1 MTAIYDRLSDAQ
13 KREIR
18 MYGVTEAEMREV
30 VEQSITFRHSGPAMM
45 AASIM
50 SDCQEMLSS
59 DNGGSYDFT
68 HCTFANY
75 WNSPSQTSLVLTN
88 ENISP
93 FRRAAS

>member
-18 MYGVTEAEMREV
+18 MYGVTEAEMREA

-59 DNGGSYDFT
+59 GNGGSYDFMIVEDVRQ
-68 HCTFANY
+68 ALN
-75 WNSPSQTSLVLTN
+75 
-88 ENISP
+88 
-93 FRRAAS
+93 RAKWILFEYCDKK